1 MEKPFYPPSLFED
14 ESSLDIQSEIKR
26 YLRYWPWFLLSV
38 FLTFT
43 IAYTYLRYA
52 PRIYE
57 TNAKIKVLDES
68 DGLELPLS
76 DIFNFKGANINLENE
91 IEILTSYTI
100 MRDVV
105 RELRLNTSFYAV
117 GTIQTSQIDQLPF
130 EYRQLI
136 NPDSITSTYSYE
148 ITISNTNLTV
158 TNLNTEEQWNFSD
171 FTSFNSNHE
180 LPFEIDFNQKKAIT
194 NIEDTYIIKFT
205 PIKDKVLEL
214 KSQILVAPIGDQSD
228 LISLSLKGESTALN
242 EAILNLLIN
251 VFNQDGIKDRQ
262 LVSQRT
268 IDFIE
273 DRFTSLTKELDS
285 LEISGEDFKEK
296 NNLVDVSTD
305 VQLGLEQRVKSEE
318 ELFRLENQLL
328 LAQSLENSLN
338 IGNDSDLLPANIGL
352 ENAGI
357 NDYISDYNN
366 AVLERDK
373 LIQGGSE
380 NNPAVQFANTQ
391 VQDLRVNI
399 KRSLKDY
406 TTQIKLSLNQIK
418 IRNKEFASQMAQIPN
433 KERLF
438 KGIQRQQK
446 IKESLYL
453 LLLQKREEAAINLAI
468 TSPSIK
474 IIDYA
479 ITGGTTNGTPVSP
492 NSVNV
497 YLAAIVLALLIP
509 FTLLYIIFLFDKKI
523 YTKDDIESITKD
535 SGSVIAEIPL
545 LGKNGAFGVSI
556 GESLKIDLYRNVR
569 TNIEFELKHIKN
581 RGKIIYV
588 TSTIKGE
595 GKTTNSVNLVQSYAA
610 LKRKTLLIGSDFRNP
625 QVHKALG
632 IQNDPIG
639 LSSYLNG
646 DYESVMDLVKDHVS
660 NEGHIFNVLL
670 PGLTPPEPA
679 ELLANGRFELALQ
692 ELTKV
697 YDYIIIDSA
706 PILAVSDTLFIA
718 PKADMTLYLVRSNY
732 SEREFIN
739 ISKNVEK
746 QNKLNN
752 IRYLL
757 NGVKLDNLS
766 GYKYNY
772 GYYHDYTTSWSRQ
785 FISRLFNRPK

>member
-1 MEKPFYPPSLFED
+1 MEKPFYPPNPIED

-76 DIFNFKGANINLENE
+76 ASIFNGSNINLENE

-100 MRDVV
+100 MSDVV
-105 RELRLNTSFYAV
+105 RKLRLNTSFYAV

-136 NPDSITSTYSYE
+136 NPDSITSTNSYE
-148 ITISNTNLTV
+148 ITISSTNLTV

-180 LPFEIDFNQKKAIT
+180 LPFEIDFNQKKVIT

-205 PIKDKVLEL
+205 PIKHRVIEL
-214 KSQILVAPIGDQSD
+214 KSQILVAPIGKQSD
-228 LISLSLKGESTALN
+228 LLSLSLKGESTALN
-242 EAILNLLIN
+242 EAILNLLIS

-285 LEISGEDFKEK
+285 IEISSENFKEQ

-406 TTQIKLSLNQIK
+406 TTQIQLSLNQIK

-474 IIDYA
+474 IVDYA

-492 NSVNV
+492 NSVKV
-497 YLAAIVLALLIP
+497 YLAAIILALLIP

>member
-1 MEKPFYPPSLFED
+1 MEKPFNPPNPIEN

-26 YLRYWPWFLLSV
+26 YLRYWPWFVLSA
-38 FLTFT
+38 FLAFT

-68 DGLELPLS
+68 DDLELPLS
-76 DIFNFKGANINLENE
+76 ALNFEGSNINLENE

-105 RELRLNTSFYAV
+105 RKLRLNTSFYAV

-130 EYRQLI
+130 EYKQLI
-136 NPDSITSTYSYE
+136 NPDSITSTNSYE
-148 ITISNTNLTV
+148 ITISSTNLTV

-180 LPFEIDFNQKKAIT
+180 LPFEIDFNQKKVIT

-205 PIKDKVLEL
+205 PIKHRVLEL
-214 KSQILVAPIGDQSD
+214 KSQILVAQIGKQSD
-228 LISLSLKGESTALN
+228 LLSLSLKGESKALN
-242 EAILNLLIN
+242 EAILNLLIS

-285 LEISGEDFKEK
+285 LEISGEDFKEQ
-296 NNLVDVSTD
+296 NNLVDISTD

-474 IIDYA
+474 IVDYA

-492 NSVNV
+492 NSVKV
-497 YLAAIVLALLIP
+497 YLAAIILALLIP

-785 FISRLFNRPK
+785 LISRLFNRPK

>member
-1 MEKPFYPPSLFED
+1 MEKPFYPPNPIED

-76 DIFNFKGANINLENE
+76 ASIFNGSNINLENE

-100 MRDVV
+100 MSDVV
-105 RELRLNTSFYAV
+105 RKLRLNTSFYSV

-136 NPDSITSTYSYE
+136 NPDSITSTNSYE
-148 ITISNTNLTV
+148 ITISSTNLTV
-158 TNLNTEEQWNFSD
+158 TNLNTEEKWNFSD

-180 LPFEIDFNQKKAIT
+180 LPFEIDFNQKKVIT

-205 PIKDKVLEL
+205 PIKHRVIEL
-214 KSQILVAPIGDQSD
+214 KSQILVAPIGKQSD
-228 LISLSLKGESTALN
+228 LLSLSLKGESTALN
-242 EAILNLLIN
+242 EAILNLLIS

-285 LEISGEDFKEK
+285 IEISSENFKEQ

-474 IIDYA
+474 IVDYA

-492 NSVNV
+492 NSVKV
-497 YLAAIVLALLIP
+497 YLAAIILALLIP

-785 FISRLFNRPK
+785 LISRLFNRPK